1 MYGISVK
8 TVHDIWVG
16 STWYRVTCDLDPDTP
31 ICIERLLRS
40 QEARPTQGRQGQQAA
55 RQEGSGSRSR
65 ASCTPLIASALRRRS
80 CCLAGRAADASAR
93 GKAGASEGR
102 LKTLVTCVIT
112 RHARSHHIGW
122 HCNKGGGG
130 STSRPWMGW
139 VCVGLSCRLQPGP
152 LVSQHVPSHPAAT
165 DPTAPAVHA
174 VTVRARRDA
183 PCEL

>member
-93 GKAGASEGR
+93 GKAGASEGGVR
-102 LKTLVTCVIT
+102 VCGEQFG
-112 RHARSHHIGW
+112 R
-122 HCNKGGGG
+122 CGG
-130 STSRPWMGW
+130 SCCAGTHSFGRHCAPLCSGIGAGW
-139 VCVGLSCRLQPGP
+139 GFRL
-152 LVSQHVPSHPAAT
+152 LM
-165 DPTAPAVHA
+165 DW
-174 VTVRARRDA
+174 
-183 PCEL
+183 